1 LSLASRLPLFLSPLV
16 CRIAVASPL
25 TFPELSHSTTCWR
38 LSAAAWNDKA
48 PAIRQGHVR
57 ECDVGVDDVLR
68 FKLKS
73 GDDVF
78 SSRIVT
84 APKEL
89 QDKML
94 EKGVTFKQ
102 VDSIIGIDAAGGGVA
117 AAALSAALYAVSG
130 LGLYFMSKHFDEKE
144 KHVAFKA
151 DETTFDK
158 SISFDDIAGM
168 DSSKALVMEVVDI
181 MKNPGKYSKV
191 GAKLPKGIL
200 LCGPPGTG
208 KTLLA
213 RCIASEASLPF
224 FFCSGSDFVE
234 MFVGRGAARVR
245 DLFERARSAVP
256 SVIFIDELDALGKQ
270 RGRGF
275 SGNDEGEQTLNQLLA
290 CMDGIDTKG
299 GPGVVCIAATNRV
312 DILDEVGRYLGF
324 EVWDL
329 GLGVW
334 VWGFGVSSL
343 LGFGVSGVQRLSLA
357 SIAFKGRSYGTE

>member
-1 LSLASRLPLFLSPLV
+1 
-16 CRIAVASPL
+16 
-25 TFPELSHSTTCWR
+25 
-38 LSAAAWNDKA
+38 
-48 PAIRQGHVR
+48 
-57 ECDVGVDDVLR
+57 VGVDDVLR

-117 AAALSAALYAVSG
+117 AAALSAVLYAVSG
-130 LGLYFMSKHFDEKE
+130 LGLYFMSKHLDEKE

-245 DLFERARSAVP
+245 DLFERARSSLP

-312 DILDEVGRYLGF
+312 DILDEVGHY
-324 EVWDL
+324 
-329 GLGVW
+329 
-334 VWGFGVSSL
+334 
-343 LGFGVSGVQRLSLA
+343 LGFGVWGLGFGV
-357 SIAFKGRSYGTE
+357 